1 MRSAKVVGYDS
12 HLSQF
17 LFIINKRRNI
27 QYFFALLLQ
36 NKQSRP
42 RLILSRGILLQR
54 FAAKPAATLS
64 SSFQTPRIIVI

>member
-1 MRSAKVVGYDS
+1 MRPTKVVGYDS

-54 FAAKPAATLS
+54 FAGKQLFSNPSHYRYLT
-64 SSFQTPRIIVI
+64 

>member
-1 MRSAKVVGYDS
+1 MRPAKVVGYDS

-27 QYFFALLLQ
+27 QYFFAFLLQ

-42 RLILSRGILLQR
+42 RLILSRGILLRR
-54 FAAKPAATLS
+54 FAREPAATLS
-64 SSFQTPRIIVI
+64 SSFQTPCIIVI